1 MQSKTSDNKIATF
14 VWVTALMLSSFRG
27 TVLWDIL
34 KQGLGIDELPWV
46 EVLVWFALVALGTQ
60 ILIRERLFAEYIQAW
75 KKNGFL
81 VFFICIAL
89 LSLLWTVAFT
99 ATVYRTAALLGSSLI
114 GAYLGTRYSLDG
126 ILDILF
132 RFGTI
137 LLIVCLAI
145 ALFIPLFGTMGWWP
159 YNGAWRGVF
168 WHKNQ
173 FGSIAALFNLVFLI
187 GALNELPK
195 RTGKFVLYLV
205 FYLFSVVLIYLSKSV
220 AGYLLCIALTGF
232 SLLAFLW
239 LKVRYR
245 LVKIH
250 YYSLLGIGILSLL
263 LFWLNMDFIFGLFN
277 RDTSLTGRLPM
288 WAYLFNHVVPES
300 PWIGH
305 GFGALWS
312 TGIFRIEVQ
321 HAVGWEFPVA
331 IADNGFIDILLHTG
345 VIGLIAFLGVL
356 VMLFVRAGRLIQ
368 QQPSI
373 VSFFPLLLAIFAVL
387 ANITFSLFLETE
399 SFLWLVMIAVLFVVT
414 QSSRATKAS

>member
-1 MQSKTSDNKIATF
+1 MQSKTSDDKTATF
-14 VWVTALMLSSFRG
+14 VWVTALILSNFRG

-34 KQGLGIDELPWV
+34 KQGLGIAELPWV
-46 EVLVWFALVALGTQ
+46 EVLIWLVLVALGAQ
-60 ILIRERLFAEYIQAW
+60 ILIRERLFADYIQAW
-75 KKNGFL
+75 KKNGLLILFIL
-81 VFFICIAL
+81 VAL
-89 LSLLWTVAFT
+89 LSLLWTVAFA
-99 ATVYRTAALLGSSLI
+99 ATVYRTVALLGASLI

-137 LLIVCLAI
+137 LLIVCFVI

-159 YNGAWRGVF
+159 YNGAWRGIF

-187 GALNELPK
+187 GALKEWPK
-195 RTGKFVLYLV
+195 RNSKFISYLV
-205 FYLFSVVLIYLSKSV
+205 FYLFSVGLIYLSKSA

-239 LKVRYR
+239 LNVRHR
-245 LVKIH
+245 LAKIH
-250 YYSLLGIGILSLL
+250 YYGLLAIAILFLL
-263 LFWLNMDFIFGLFN
+263 IFWLNLDFIFGLFN

-288 WAYLFNHVVPES
+288 WGYLLNKVVPDS

-312 TGIFRIEVQ
+312 TSTFRIEVQ
-321 HAVGWEFPVA
+321 QAVGWEFPVA
-331 IADNGFIDILLHTG
+331 IGDNGFIDILLHIG

-356 VMLFVRAGRLIQ
+356 VTLFIRAGRLIQ
-368 QQPSI
+368 KQPSI
-373 VSFFPLLLAIFAVL
+373 LSFFPLLLAIFAVL
-387 ANITFSLFLETE
+387 ANLTFSLFLETE
-399 SFLWLVMIAVLFVVT
+399 SFLWLVMIAVLFVIT
-414 QSSRATKAS
+414 EPIRPIMAS